1 MTQPAVLSLALTK
14 NNASCGGICD
24 GKATATLTG
33 GTPPYKYD
41 WSNGSV
47 TTTGSTTNTIIN
59 LCAGT
64 YSVTISDKNNCVRT
78 SSVTITEPLALVAT
92 ASKTNITCKGACNG
106 TAAVV

>member
-14 NNASCGGICD
+14 NNASCGGVCD

-47 TTTGSTTNTIIN
+47 TTTGSLTNTIIN

-64 YSVTISDKNNCVRT
+64 YSVTITDNNNCVK
-78 SSVTITEPLALVAT
+78 S
-92 ASKTNITCKGACNG
+92 GAG
-106 TAAVV
+106 AGAGPAGGAAAAAGAGGAGGGAGN